1 MRRRGAALWLVVLA
15 ELVLPAGGV
24 APRLFRASAF
34 VPRLFDSAL
43 IRCPHAP
50 TRTHDFSRVPM
61 GSHLTPIA
69 RI

>member
-1 MRRRGAALWLVVLA
+1 MRRGAALRLVVLA

-24 APRLFRASAF
+24 VPRFF
-34 VPRLFDSAL
+34 VPPPLCLCTHD
-43 IRCPHAP
+43 P

>member
-34 VPRLFDSAL
+34 CAPLF
-43 IRCPHAP
+43 
-50 TRTHDFSRVPM
+50 
-61 GSHLTPIA
+61 
-69 RI
+69 

>member
-1 MRRRGAALWLVVLA
+1 VPPFGWLYWLSWFY
-15 ELVLPAGGV
+15 
-24 APRLFRASAF
+24 RLGEWRPVFFVPPLF

-61 GSHLTPIA
+61 GSHL
-69 RI
+69 